1 MAGGTL
7 QELDRVLE
15 QISREKNIPKDKLIE
30 VVEAAILTAARKKW
44 GHLGEL
50 EAHYDSEKGEVELF
64 QFKTV
69 ADPVKDENIEMTM
82 EEAKKLDP
90 EAQLGDSLG
99 VKMDAKFGRIAA
111 QAAKQVI
118 VQKLRDAEREVIYT
132 EFKDR
137 IGELITGVIR
147 RVEKTGDIIIDLGR
161 TEAIIP
167 RNEQVPAE
175 HYKNGERVQGYFVE
189 IGRGSGPQ
197 VILSRSHPMF
207 VKRLFE
213 IETPE
218 ISEGIVEIKSVAR
231 DPGARTKIAVYSRD
245 SDVDPVGACVGR
257 KGARVQTVVQ
267 ELRGEKIDIVQWDD
281 EAAKFVCNAIAPAE
295 VSRIIIK
302 DKEHKMEIVVPD
314 DQLSLA
320 IGKKG
325 QNVRLAAML
334 TGWDLDVLSESRVEE
349 LTSRH
354 KAALTKILGVDD
366 GTALVLYGNGY
377 RTVEDIAAVSEEEF
391 CELPGMDKD
400 SLKKIYAN
408 SVNAKTNG
416 VVTASVI
423 AEIIE
428 SAAAKAAAESA
439 AAAALAA
446 KSEPEAKPEEA
457 KPEEAKKEPKKRSLL
472 QLNPRLKFLRNRR
485 LRLF

>member
-1 MAGGTL
+1 MSGPL

-15 QISREKNIPKDKLIE
+15 LVAKEKNIPKEKLVE

-44 GHLGEL
+44 GHFGEL

-69 ADPVKDENIEMTM
+69 VATVVDENIEMAK
-82 EEAKKLDP
+82 EAARKLDP
-90 EAQLGDSLG
+90 EAEEGDSIG

-118 VQKLRDAEREVIYT
+118 IQKLRDAEREVVFN

-137 IGELITGVIR
+137 IGELITGVVR
-147 RVEKTGDIIIDLGR
+147 RIEKNGDIIIDLGR
-161 TEAIIP
+161 TEAIVP
-167 RNEQVPAE
+167 RSEQVPSE
-175 HYKNGERVQGYFVE
+175 RYKTGERLQGYFYE

-197 VILSRSHPMF
+197 IILSRSHPMF

-218 ISEGIVEIKSVAR
+218 INEQIVEIKSVAR
-231 DPGARTKIAVYSRD
+231 EPGARTKIAVYSRD
-245 SDVDPVGACVGR
+245 ADVDPVGACVGR

-267 ELRGEKIDIVQWDD
+267 ELRGEKIDIVQWDED
-281 EAAKFVCNAIAPAE
+281 PAKFVCNAIAPAE

-334 TGWDLDVLSESRVEE
+334 TSWDLDVLSESRVDE
-349 LTSRH
+349 LTTRH
-354 KAALTKILGVDD
+354 KLALVQVLEVDD
-366 GTALVLYGNGY
+366 GTALILYSNGY
-377 RTVEDIAAVSEEEF
+377 RTFEDIVSVGEEEF
-391 CELPGMDKD
+391 AELPGMKKET
-400 SLKKIYAN
+400 LKKIYAAAL
-408 SVNAKTNG
+408 VAKEKG
-416 VVTASVI
+416 IVTADVI
-423 AEIIE
+423 SKIIE
-428 SAAAKAAAESA
+428 AQNAEA
-439 AAAALAA
+439 AAAVATTTATEAA
-446 KSEPEAKPEEA
+446 SSDETVKEENNNG
-457 KPEEAKKEPKKRSLL
+457 ELKE
-472 QLNPRLKFLRNRR
+472 
-485 LRLF
+485 

>member
-1 MAGGTL
+1 MTKTTKTKKPTKKAAKEAANAL
-7 QELDRVLE
+7 QEMDRVLD
-15 QISREKNIPKDKLIE
+15 QVAKEKNIPKEKLIE

-44 GHLGEL
+44 GHFGEL

-69 ADPVKDENIEMTM
+69 AETVTDENIEMTP
-82 EEAKKLDP
+82 EDAHKLDP
-90 EAQLGDSLG
+90 EAQVGDSIG

-118 VQKLRDAEREVIYT
+118 VQKLRDAEREVVYT

-137 IGELITGVIR
+137 IGELITGVVR
-147 RVEKTGDIIIDLGR
+147 RIEKNGDIIIDLGR

-167 RNEQVPAE
+167 RSEQVQAE
-175 HYKNGERVQGYFVE
+175 HYKSGERLQGYFVE
-189 IGRGSGPQ
+189 IGRGAGPQ

-218 ISEGIVEIKSVAR
+218 ISEQIVEIKSVAR
-231 DPGARTKIAVYSRD
+231 DAGLRTKIAVYSRD

-257 KGARVQTVVQ
+257 KGSRVQTVVQ

-281 EAAKFVCNAIAPAE
+281 DPARFTCNAIAPAE

-302 DKEHKMEIVVPD
+302 EKEHKMEVVVPD

-334 TGWDLDVLSESRVEE
+334 VGWDLDVLSESRVDE

-366 GTALVLYGNGY
+366 GLALILYVNGY
-377 RTVEDIAAVSEEEF
+377 RTIEDIAGVSKEEF
-391 CELPGMDKD
+391 MSLAGMDKD
-400 SLKKIYAN
+400 SLENLYAKACE
-408 SVNAKTNG
+408 AKANG
-416 VVTASVI
+416 VVTANVI

-428 SAAAKAAAESA
+428 ANAALEAAK
-439 AAAALAA
+439 
-446 KSEPEAKPEEA
+446 KEEA
-457 KPEEAKKEPKKRSLL
+457 KAEESKTEETS
-472 QLNPRLKFLRNRR
+472 NS
-485 LRLF
+485 

>member
-1 MAGGTL
+1 MSGPL

-15 QISREKNIPKDKLIE
+15 LVAKEKNIPKEKLVE

-44 GHLGEL
+44 GHFGEL
-50 EAHYDSEKGEVELF
+50 EAHYDTEKGEVELF

-69 ADPVKDENIEMTM
+69 VETVVDENIEMTM
-82 EEAKKLDP
+82 KDAKKLDP
-90 EAQLGDSLG
+90 EAEMGDSIG

-118 VQKLRDAEREVIYT
+118 VQKLRDAEREVVFN

-137 IGELITGVIR
+137 IGELITGVVR
-147 RVEKTGDIIIDLGR
+147 RIEKNGDIIIDLGR
-161 TEAIIP
+161 AEAVVP
-167 RNEQVPAE
+167 RNELVPSE
-175 HYKNGERVQGYFVE
+175 RYKTGERLQGYFYE

-197 VILSRSHPMF
+197 IVLSRSHPMF

-218 ISEGIVEIKSVAR
+218 INEQIVEIKSVAR
-231 DPGARTKIAVYSRD
+231 EPGARTKIAVYSRD

-267 ELRGEKIDIVQWDD
+267 ELRGEKIDIVQWDED
-281 EAAKFVCNAIAPAE
+281 PAKFVCNAIAPAE

-334 TGWDLDVLSESRVEE
+334 TTWDLDVLSESRVEE
-349 LTSRH
+349 LTTRH
-354 KAALTKILGVDD
+354 KLALVQVLGVDD
-366 GTALVLYGNGY
+366 GTALILYGNGY
-377 RTVEDIAAVSEEEF
+377 RTFEDIISVSEEEF
-391 CELPGMDKD
+391 SEFPGMKRET
-400 SLKKIYAN
+400 LNKIYATALT
-408 SVNAKTNG
+408 AKEKG
-416 VVTASVI
+416 LVTADVI
-423 AEIIE
+423 AKIIE
-428 SAAAKAAAESA
+428 TQAAEAAVVAAEKAAIAAANAASEAAANAASAA
-439 AAAALAA
+439 
-446 KSEPEAKPEEA
+446 SEETVKEENTEHT
-457 KPEEAKKEPKKRSLL
+457 KT
-472 QLNPRLKFLRNRR
+472 
-485 LRLF
+485 

>member
-1 MAGGTL
+1 
-7 QELDRVLE
+7 
-15 QISREKNIPKDKLIE
+15 
-30 VVEAAILTAARKKW
+30 
-44 GHLGEL
+44 
-50 EAHYDSEKGEVELF
+50 
-64 QFKTV
+64 
-69 ADPVKDENIEMTM
+69 
-82 EEAKKLDP
+82 
-90 EAQLGDSLG
+90 
-99 VKMDAKFGRIAA
+99 
-111 QAAKQVI
+111 I

-167 RNEQVPAE
+167 RNEQVPSE

-377 RTVEDIAAVSEEEF
+377 RTIEDIAAVSEEEF
-391 CELPGMDKD
+391 SELPGMDKD
-400 SLKKIYAN
+400 SLKRIYAN

-457 KPEEAKKEPKKRSLL
+457 KPEEAKKDE
-472 QLNPRLKFLRNRR
+472 
-485 LRLF
+485 